1 MEASSVISRRSL
13 LAAPAVLL
21 LPRRSG
27 AEVISSGANNTS
39 VIGTP
44 FPGQPGNPV
53 GFAAAPGFNTGANP
67 NGAGQLSA
75 PISTAAYASSPG
87 FVNGTPGN
95 PTKIMFV
102 DFDGAGYSN
111 SISSDGL
118 GGGGKAIHDITFIG
132 CRFQSCSQ
140 ATNYNVECFKS
151 GSSNITFSYC
161 SMTPRRTAG
170 PFYSKVISPAV
181 LDVTVPGAWPSASV
195 GTGANDLGGG
205 VSPITGGGAGAYQV
219 PYLSSPETALAIG
232 TAFGTYMIVD
242 HCDLWGSGFAISGA
256 GNSTT
261 PHTIT
266 DNWMHDNRF
275 PIAPSWDQ
283 FFPYVADTVNNT
295 GAIVAGS
302 NGQNYLCL
310 ISNTGVN
317 PVGDKTGHWGDNANR
332 SGFFYTTND
341 HSEGLG
347 YAQGT
352 LPAPANW
359 TIRHN
364 TIASLGNTEA
374 FPWQS
379 TVTTFQNIVM
389 INNYLSGFNNV
400 ADFGTDAAGG
410 PNTGWVV
417 TDNIFATDLKFNN
430 CMRDG
435 THQSTRSQFTSTGNL
450 WRRNKLR
457 VYPGD
462 TWSTSTI
469 RRFDGQF
476 VLPMAGSHF
485 GTTDWAL

>member
-1 MEASSVISRRSL
+1 MISRRSL

-21 LPRRSG
+21 LPRRSR
-27 AEVISSGANNTS
+27 AEVISFGANNTN

-53 GFAAAPGFNTGANP
+53 GFALRLRASTLEPIQTAL
-67 NGAGQLSA
+67 GQLSCA
-75 PISTAAYASSPG
+75 ESPRQLTPLSPG

-102 DFDGAGYSN
+102 DFDGGGYGN

-275 PIAPSWDQ
+275 PIAPS
-283 FFPYVADTVNNT
+283 
-295 GAIVAGS
+295 
-302 NGQNYLCL
+302 CK
-310 ISNTGVN
+310 
-317 PVGDKTGHWGDNANR
+317 PVFSLR
-332 SGFFYTTND
+332 C
-341 HSEGLG
+341 
-347 YAQGT
+347 
-352 LPAPANW
+352 
-359 TIRHN
+359 RHR
-364 TIASLGNTEA
+364 E
-374 FPWQS
+374 Q
-379 TVTTFQNIVM
+379 
-389 INNYLSGFNNV
+389 
-400 ADFGTDAAGG
+400 D
-410 PNTGWVV
+410 
-417 TDNIFATDLKFNN
+417 
-430 CMRDG
+430 
-435 THQSTRSQFTSTGNL
+435 
-450 WRRNKLR
+450 WRYCCRE
-457 VYPGD
+457 
-462 TWSTSTI
+462 
-469 RRFDGQF
+469 
-476 VLPMAGSHF
+476 
-485 GTTDWAL
+485 